1 MKRSV
6 AAVFL
11 LALLPG
17 LIQAQAKRVEMKIEG
32 YLCGF

>member
-1 MKRSV
+1 MKRSI

-11 LALLPG
+11 LALLQG
-17 LIQAQAKRVEMKIEG
+17 LGQAQVKRVEMKIEG